1 MTLDDLIYKP
11 GLLQG
16 ERILVTGGG
25 TGLGRVM
32 AEAFLMLGADIHLC
46 GRRGAVVEQTAQE
59 LVQQHGGR
67 ATGHACDVR
76 QPEAVEQMIE
86 AIWADGGALTGL
98 VNNAA
103 GNFVSRTEDL
113 SINGFHAISDIV
125 FRGTFYVTQAV
136 GRRWIAEGL
145 PGSVLSIVVTW
156 VDTGSPFVVP
166 SAMSKAGLDAM
177 TKSLA
182 VEWGP
187 KRIRFNAIAPG
198 VIPTQGASQRLRPRI
213 DGNEDSADR
222 RRLDNPTRRLGT
234 GEDIGNMAAFI
245 LAPGNTW
252 LNGQTITLDGG
263 DALANGA
270 YFTEY
275 QAWDDADWARARQM
289 AKAANQPNVNDG
301 EQEATPT

>member
-1 MTLDDLIYKP
+1 MFEPHLFA
-11 GLLQG
+11 GQ
-16 ERILVTGGG
+16 RILITGGG
-25 TGLGRVM
+25 TGLGLAM
-32 AEAFLMLGADIHLC
+32 ARKLASLGAEIHLC
-46 GRRGAVVEQTAQE
+46 GRRLDVVEAAAAQ
-59 LVQQHGGR
+59 LQADFG
-67 ATGHACDVR
+67 AAAFAHALDIR
-76 QPEAVEQMIE
+76 SPEAVQQTIDDL
-86 AIWADGGALTGL
+86 WQRHGPLTAL

-113 SINGFHAISDIV
+113 SVNGFHAISDIV

-136 GRRWIAEGL
+136 GRQWIAQQL
-145 PGSVLSIVVTW
+145 PGAVLSIVVTW
-156 VDTGSPFVVP
+156 VDTGAPFVVP

-187 KRIRFNAIAPG
+187 KGIRCNAIAPG
-198 VIPTQGASQRLRPRI
+198 VIPTQGASSRLRPGI
-213 DGNEDSADR
+213 KGNEDSAAR
-222 RRLDNPTRRLGT
+222 RQADNPMRRLGT
-234 GEDIGNMAAFI
+234 GEDLGNLAAYM

-275 QAWDDADWARARQM
+275 QHWGDEDWAQARQR
-289 AKAANQPNVNDG
+289 AISANQ
-301 EQEATPT
+301 AARAA

>member
-1 MTLDDLIYKP
+1 MFEANLFQGQRVLI
-11 GLLQG
+11 
-16 ERILVTGGG
+16 TGGG
-25 TGLGRVM
+25 TGLGLAM
-32 AEAFLMLGADIHLC
+32 AAKLAELGAELHLC
-46 GRRGAVVEQTAQE
+46 GRRRSV
-59 LVQQHGGR
+59 VQQ
-67 ATGHACDVR
+67 ACEMLNNDTGAQAFAHELDIR
-76 QPEAVEQMIE
+76 QPEAVHSVIDR
-86 AIWADGGALTGL
+86 IWAEHGPLTSL

-187 KRIRFNAIAPG
+187 KHIRFNAIAPG

>member
-1 MTLDDLIYKP
+1 MFEANLFQGQRVLI
-11 GLLQG
+11 
-16 ERILVTGGG
+16 TGGG
-25 TGLGRVM
+25 TGLGLAM
-32 AEAFLMLGADIHLC
+32 AAKLAELGAELHLC
-46 GRRGAVVEQTAQE
+46 GRRRSM
-59 LVQQHGGR
+59 VQQ
-67 ATGHACDVR
+67 ACEMLNNDTGAQAFAHELDIR
-76 QPEAVEQMIE
+76 QPEAVHTVIDR
-86 AIWADGGALTGL
+86 IWAEHGPLTGL

>member
-1 MTLDDLIYKP
+1 
-11 GLLQG
+11 
-16 ERILVTGGG
+16 
-25 TGLGRVM
+25 M
-32 AEAFLMLGADIHLC
+32 AAKLAELGAELHLC
-46 GRRGAVVEQTAQE
+46 GRRRSV
-59 LVQQHGGR
+59 VQQACEMLHND
-67 ATGHACDVR
+67 TGAQAFAHELDIR
-76 QPEAVEQMIE
+76 QPEAVHTVIDR
-86 AIWADGGALTGL
+86 IWAEHGPLTGL

>member
-1 MTLDDLIYKP
+1 MFEANLFQGQRVLI
-11 GLLQG
+11 
-16 ERILVTGGG
+16 TGGG
-25 TGLGRVM
+25 TGLGLAM
-32 AEAFLMLGADIHLC
+32 AAKLAELGAELHLC
-46 GRRGAVVEQTAQE
+46 GRRRSM
-59 LVQQHGGR
+59 VQQ
-67 ATGHACDVR
+67 ACEMLNNDTGAQAFAHELDIR
-76 QPEAVEQMIE
+76 QPEAVHTVIDR
-86 AIWADGGALTGL
+86 IWAEHGPLTSL

>member
-1 MTLDDLIYKP
+1 MFSKNLY
-11 GLLQG
+11 QG
-16 ERILVTGGG
+16 QRVLVTGGG
-25 TGLGRVM
+25 TGLGFEM
-32 AEAFLMLGADIHLC
+32 ASKLAELGAEVHLC
-46 GRRGAVVEQTAQE
+46 GRRKAVLDEAVAALQATWGGKAFAHELDIRSAENGAAVVEHIWQAHGPLTA
-59 LVQQHGGR
+59 
-67 ATGHACDVR
+67 
-76 QPEAVEQMIE
+76 
-86 AIWADGGALTGL
+86 L

-136 GRRWIAEGL
+136 GKKWIAQDL
-145 PGSVLSIVVTW
+145 PGAVLSIVVTW

-187 KRIRFNAIAPG
+187 KKIRLNAIAPG
-198 VIPTQGASQRLRPRI
+198 VIPTQGASSRLRPQI
-213 DGNEDSADR
+213 KGNEASTDKRA
-222 RRLDNPTRRLGT
+222 LDNPTRRLGT
-234 GEDIGNMAAFI
+234 GEDIGNLAAYL

-270 YFTEY
+270 YFTDY
-275 QAWDDADWARARQM
+275 QAWTDADWASAKQM
-289 AKAANQPNVNDG
+289 VKSANQ
-301 EQEATPT
+301 A

>member
-1 MTLDDLIYKP
+1 MFEANLFQGQRVLI
-11 GLLQG
+11 
-16 ERILVTGGG
+16 TGGG
-25 TGLGRVM
+25 TGLGLAM
-32 AEAFLMLGADIHLC
+32 AAKLAELGAELHLC
-46 GRRGAVVEQTAQE
+46 GRRHSV
-59 LVQQHGGR
+59 VQQ
-67 ATGHACDVR
+67 ACEMLNNDTGAQAFAHELDIR
-76 QPEAVEQMIE
+76 QPEAVHTVIDR
-86 AIWADGGALTGL
+86 IWAEHGPLTGL

-301 EQEATPT
+301 EQEAAPT

>member
-1 MTLDDLIYKP
+1 MFEANLFQGQRVLI
-11 GLLQG
+11 
-16 ERILVTGGG
+16 TGGG
-25 TGLGRVM
+25 TGLGLAM
-32 AEAFLMLGADIHLC
+32 AAKLAELGAELHLC
-46 GRRGAVVEQTAQE
+46 GRRRSV
-59 LVQQHGGR
+59 VQQ
-67 ATGHACDVR
+67 ACEMLNNDTGAQAFAHELDIR
-76 QPEAVEQMIE
+76 QPEAVHTVIDR
-86 AIWADGGALTGL
+86 IWAEHGPLTGL

-198 VIPTQGASQRLRPRI
+198 VIPTQGASQRLRPKI

-234 GEDIGNMAAFI
+234 GEDIGNMAAFT

>member
-1 MTLDDLIYKP
+1 MFEANLF
-11 GLLQG
+11 QG
-16 ERILVTGGG
+16 QRVLVTGGG
-25 TGLGRVM
+25 TGLGLAM
-32 AEAFLMLGADIHLC
+32 AAKLAELGAEVHLC
-46 GRRGAVVEQTAQE
+46 GRRLAVVQQACTLLGEE
-59 LVQQHGGR
+59 LGAR
-67 ATGHACDVR
+67 AFAHELDIR
-76 QPEAVEQMIE
+76 QPEAVN
-86 AIWADGGALTGL
+86 AVVDRIWAGHGPLTALI
-98 VNNAA
+98 NNAA

-187 KRIRFNAIAPG
+187 KRIRLNAIAPG

-234 GEDIGNMAAFI
+234 DEDIGNMAAYI

-275 QAWDDADWARARQM
+275 QSWDDADWAHARQM
-289 AKAANQPNVNDG
+289 AKAASQPTPQQSAQDTAR
-301 EQEATPT
+301 EAASA

>member
-1 MTLDDLIYKP
+1 MFEANLFQGQRVLI
-11 GLLQG
+11 
-16 ERILVTGGG
+16 TGGG
-25 TGLGRVM
+25 TGLGLAM
-32 AEAFLMLGADIHLC
+32 AAKLAELGAELHLC
-46 GRRGAVVEQTAQE
+46 GRRHSV
-59 LVQQHGGR
+59 VQQ
-67 ATGHACDVR
+67 ACEMLNNDTGAQAFAHELDIR
-76 QPEAVEQMIE
+76 QPEAVHTVIDR
-86 AIWADGGALTGL
+86 IWAEHGPLTGL

-156 VDTGSPFVVP
+156 VDTGSSFVVP

-301 EQEATPT
+301 DQEATPT

>member
-1 MTLDDLIYKP
+1 MFEANLFQGQRVLI
-11 GLLQG
+11 
-16 ERILVTGGG
+16 TGGG
-25 TGLGRVM
+25 TGLGLAM
-32 AEAFLMLGADIHLC
+32 AAKLAELGAELHLC
-46 GRRGAVVEQTAQE
+46 GRRHSV
-59 LVQQHGGR
+59 VQQ
-67 ATGHACDVR
+67 ACEMLNNDTGAQAFAHELDIR
-76 QPEAVEQMIE
+76 QPEAVHTVIDR
-86 AIWADGGALTGL
+86 IWAEHGPLTGL

-289 AKAANQPNVNDG
+289 AKAANQPNVNDE

>member
-1 MTLDDLIYKP
+1 MFEANLFQGQRVLI
-11 GLLQG
+11 
-16 ERILVTGGG
+16 TGGG
-25 TGLGRVM
+25 TGLGLAM
-32 AEAFLMLGADIHLC
+32 AAKLAELGAELHLC
-46 GRRGAVVEQTAQE
+46 GRRRSV
-59 LVQQHGGR
+59 VQQ
-67 ATGHACDVR
+67 ACEMLNNDTGAQAFAHELDIR
-76 QPEAVEQMIE
+76 QPEAVHTVIDR
-86 AIWADGGALTGL
+86 IWAEHGPLTGL

-252 LNGQTITLDGG
+252 LNGQTIPLDGG

-275 QAWDDADWARARQM
+275 QDWDDADWARARQM

>member
-1 MTLDDLIYKP
+1 MFEANLFQGQRVLI
-11 GLLQG
+11 
-16 ERILVTGGG
+16 TGGG
-25 TGLGRVM
+25 TGLGLAM
-32 AEAFLMLGADIHLC
+32 AAKLAELGAELHLC
-46 GRRGAVVEQTAQE
+46 GRRRSV
-59 LVQQHGGR
+59 VQQ
-67 ATGHACDVR
+67 ACEMLSNDTGAQAFAHELDIR
-76 QPEAVEQMIE
+76 QPEAVHTVIDR
-86 AIWADGGALTGL
+86 IWAEHGPLTSL

>member
-1 MTLDDLIYKP
+1 MFEANLFQGQRVLI
-11 GLLQG
+11 
-16 ERILVTGGG
+16 TGGG
-25 TGLGRVM
+25 TGLGLAM
-32 AEAFLMLGADIHLC
+32 AAKLAELGAELHLC
-46 GRRGAVVEQTAQE
+46 GRRRSV
-59 LVQQHGGR
+59 VQQ
-67 ATGHACDVR
+67 ACEMLNNDTGAQAFAHELDIR
-76 QPEAVEQMIE
+76 QPEAVHTVIDR
-86 AIWADGGALTGL
+86 IWAEHGPLTSL

-234 GEDIGNMAAFI
+234 GEDIGNMAAFT

>member
-1 MTLDDLIYKP
+1 MFEANLFQGQRVLI
-11 GLLQG
+11 
-16 ERILVTGGG
+16 TGGG
-25 TGLGRVM
+25 TGLGLAM
-32 AEAFLMLGADIHLC
+32 AAKLAELGAELHLC
-46 GRRGAVVEQTAQE
+46 GRRHSV
-59 LVQQHGGR
+59 VQQ
-67 ATGHACDVR
+67 ACEMLNNDTGAQAFAHELDIR
-76 QPEAVEQMIE
+76 QPEAVHTVIDR
-86 AIWADGGALTGL
+86 IWAQHGPLTGL